1 MPPLDDKDKIDSR
14 MDEDMDPL
22 LLLYGCF
29 SLVEAVEEV
38 AFLGGRGIGGGGV
51 LGIGV
56 FATAAASKK
65 LNDDG

>member
-1 MPPLDDKDKIDSR
+1 MDD
-14 MDEDMDPL
+14 DMDPL
-22 LLLYGCF
+22 LLLYCCF
-29 SLVEAVEEV
+29 SLVEAVDEV